1 MERRK
6 NVRTD
11 FRMHGWIDL
20 GDDVVDCTVHD
31 LSLRGCMVRLDTIP
45 NNGVNPD
52 VLVHLNLAED
62 VTIESTATVVGTN
75 GPECRLEFRVM
86 DVDSLTHL
94 RRLMELNTAD
104 EKEITK
110 ELHDLPKERNSHHH
124 KDAE

>member
-11 FRMHGWIDL
+11 FVMHGWIDL

-31 LSLRGCMVRLDTIP
+31 LSLRGCMLRLATIP
-45 NNGVNPD
+45 KHGVNPD
-52 VLVHLNLAED
+52 VLVHLKLAED
-62 VTIESTATVVGTN
+62 VTIESTATVLATHGY
-75 GPECRLEFRVM
+75 ECRLEFRVM

-104 EKEITK
+104 EEEITK
-110 ELHDLPKERNSHHH
+110 ELHELPETRNSQHDP
-124 KDAE
+124 KPE